1 MFMERRKLE
10 KKMRFFAALV
20 VGAFLVLI
28 VRVAYLQLVE
38 VDKYRTKARLNH
50 QRLIPI
56 AAPRGEMIDRNGI
69 RVVGNRPVYTVS
81 IAYLGTEDTER
92 VVERL
97 ARLLIGEEI
106 YKGKRAEEIEG
117 DIQKKIQKQKLKLYE
132 PVQVAVGVSFE
143 TVARLEENR
152 LDLPGVFIDIEPVRD
167 YPQKDLLA
175 QVVGFVREI
184 DQQQLEKNED
194 KGYQL
199 GDDFGQT
206 GLENKYQ
213 PFLRGQ
219 RGGRLVEVDALARPV
234 RYLGMKSPVAGSK
247 LVLTIDSRLQRVAQD
262 ALSHWAEQ
270 ARKLGYAKIP
280 GGKPV
285 TGAAVV
291 LNVRTGE
298 VLAMASIPSY
308 DPTVF
313 TRELPP
319 EEYQKLSGKGV
330 FKNHAIEEIYTPGST
345 FKMVTATALLE
356 GKVSEPE
363 AKIYCPGFYKGKKD
377 WRAHGEVNLRKAL
390 QVSCDTFFYMFGIR
404 TGPALMGKYAMEY
417 GLGERTGIDLPGEKA
432 GQVASPERKK
442 EVWRGNLWESQWHEY
457 DSMDMSIG
465 QQDNKFTAIQLAN
478 YAAAIANGG
487 RIFRPYLIKKIIAP
501 GGRVTQKFPPYLARE
516 ANISPNTLQII
527 REGMH
532 MAAMLPGGTA
542 AGVFAGVKYQAA
554 AKTGTAE
561 VGDKAGNANALFLAF
576 APYEEPEVAISVVV
590 GYGGKGSGIAGPVAR
605 QILDAYFDLQNN
617 SKKPNDG

>member
-1 MFMERRKLE
+1 MERRNLE
-10 KKMRFFAALV
+10 KKMRFFTALV
-20 VGAFLVLI
+20 IGAFLMLV

-50 QRLIPI
+50 QRLISI

-69 RVVGNRPVYTVS
+69 RVVGNRPVYTIS
-81 IAYLGTEDTER
+81 IAYLGIRDTAR

-97 ARLLIGEEI
+97 SRLLIGEES
-106 YKGKRAEEIEG
+106 YKGKEAKEIEE

-132 PVQVAVGVSFE
+132 PVRVAVGVSSE

-152 LDLPGVFIDIEPVRD
+152 LDLPGVFIDVEPVRD

-175 QVVGFVREI
+175 QVAGFVREI
-184 DQQQLEKNED
+184 NQQQLQKNKD
-194 KGYQL
+194 KEYQL
-199 GDDFGQT
+199 GDNFGQA
-206 GLENKYQ
+206 GLESKYET
-213 PFLRGQ
+213 FLRGQ
-219 RGGRLVEVDALARPV
+219 KGGRLVEVDALGRPV
-234 RYLGMKSPVAGSK
+234 RYMGVKSPVSGSK
-247 LVLTIDSRLQRVAQD
+247 LVLTIDSRIQRVAQD
-262 ALSHWAEQ
+262 ALAQWAST

-280 GGKPV
+280 ADKPI

-308 DPTVF
+308 DPAVF
-313 TRELPP
+313 TRELLP
-319 EEYQKLSGKGV
+319 EEYQELSRKEV
-330 FKNHAIEEIYTPGST
+330 FKNHAIQDVYTPGSI

-356 GKVSEPE
+356 GKVSKPE
-363 AKIYCPGFYKGKKD
+363 AKIYCRGFYKSKKD
-377 WRAHGEVNLRKAL
+377 WKAHGEVDLRKAL
-390 QVSCDTFFYMFGIR
+390 QVSCDSFFYMFGIQA
-404 TGPALMGKYAMEY
+404 GPVLMGKYAREY
-417 GLGERTGIDLPGEKA
+417 GLGEETGIDLPDEES

-465 QQDNKFTAIQLAN
+465 QQDNKFTAVQLAN
-478 YAAAIANGG
+478 YTAAIANGG
-487 RIFRPYLIKKIIAP
+487 KIFRPYLVKKIIAP
-501 GGRVTQKFPPYLARE
+501 DGIVMKTISPHLVRE
-516 ANISPNTLQII
+516 ANISSATLQII

-532 MAAMLPGGTA
+532 MVTLPPVGTA
-542 AGVFAGVKYQAA
+542 AGVFAGAQYKAA

-561 VGDKAGNANALFLAF
+561 VGDRAGNANALFLAF
-576 APYEEPEVAISVVV
+576 APYEKPEVAVSVVM

-605 QILDAYFDLQNN
+605 QILDAYFGLQNN
-617 SKKPNDG
+617 PREPNGR